1 MTENTIPSLEETEAK
16 LQAIQEEKSRLNA
29 IEQSILEE
37 ENQKKE
43 LELAA
48 QFAEWCNEESELVAK
63 LTEIREKIKSHK
75 NGGKVKKV
83 KTSDPNAPKR
93 NKGKGFGGVNV
104 EELILSA
111 MSPEGTKMKQ
121 IVETIKNNTS
131 YEGNLNSIPARV
143 SAVITKLVKDGKVQK
158 LPAYGVYAPVSANT
172 VSVSTDVETPDLVE
186 V

>member
-1 MTENTIPSLEETEAK
+1 MTENTVATIEETELK
-16 LQAIQEEKSRLNA
+16 LKAIQEEKARLAA
-29 IEQSILEE
+29 IEESILEE
-37 ENQKKE
+37 ENKKKE

-48 QFAEWCNEESELVAK
+48 QFAEWISEETELVAK
-63 LTEIREKIKSHK
+63 LTEVREKIKSHK

-104 EELILSA
+104 EELVLSA

-121 IVETIKNNTS
+121 IVETIKKNAS
-131 YEGNLNSIPARV
+131 YEGNLDSIPARV

-172 VSVSTDVETPDLVE
+172 VSVSDVETPDLVE